1 MINRLANGPPSPCA
15 PKVPTPPTAS
25 PGPIRRAFSHFLGE
39 LRDVINPLQHI
50 PVLSGL
56 YRAVTKDGMSKTA
69 NVLGGLLYGGPIGAA
84 AAMAQNV
91 VNKIAG
97 TDVLT
102 AMWERVLPDKPA
114 ASAASQPQAVAASA
128 APAAPLAPHS
138 GLPRKPS
145 PPRAIPRELPTLVHH
160 FGPPRT
166 AAPARA
172 EPATDS
178 RLTRW
183 RPAAGEQAKIAAL
196 KQLLPTNPPNIP
208 AQSLRD
214 GKPWHHAAG
223 EIWPAQGRVID
234 ALPLAGSPK
243 LAREPQARS

>member
-1 MINRLANGPPSPCA
+1 MINRLANGPPSPRT
-15 PKVPTPPTAS
+15 PKAPTPPTAS
-25 PGPIRRAFSHFLGE
+25 PGPIRRAFSHFLDE

-114 ASAASQPQAVAASA
+114 GSAASKPQAVAASA
-128 APAAPLAPHS
+128 APSAPVAPRS
-138 GLPRKPS
+138 GLPLKPS
-145 PPRAIPRELPTLVHH
+145 PPRAIARELPTLINH

-166 AAPARA
+166 AATALV
-172 EPATDS
+172 EPTTDA

-183 RPAAGEQAKIAAL
+183 RPAAGEQARIAAL

-208 AQSLRD
+208 AQSLRG
-214 GKPWHHAAG
+214 GKPWHHATG
-223 EIWPAQGRVID
+223 EIWPAQGRVFD

>member
-1 MINRLANGPPSPCA
+1 MINRLANGPPSPRE

-160 FGPPRT
+160 FGP
-166 AAPARA
+166 
-172 EPATDS
+172 ATDS

-196 KQLLPTNPPNIP
+196 KQLLPTNPPNIT